1 MKKIFVGERIDFL
14 NDEPYRDNLQQASID
29 ASVLLK
35 TFLRSLGEPVTTN
48 ALYPKLAALSG
59 GFVFPQSLNLLKYK
73 LFLSHT
79 KEFILR

>member
-1 MKKIFVGERIDFL
+1 MGSSFAGEQIDFL
-14 NDEPYRDNLQQASID
+14 NEEPYKNNLQAASID

-59 GFVFPQSLNLLKYK
+59 AINS
-73 LFLSHT
+73 
-79 KEFILR
+79 